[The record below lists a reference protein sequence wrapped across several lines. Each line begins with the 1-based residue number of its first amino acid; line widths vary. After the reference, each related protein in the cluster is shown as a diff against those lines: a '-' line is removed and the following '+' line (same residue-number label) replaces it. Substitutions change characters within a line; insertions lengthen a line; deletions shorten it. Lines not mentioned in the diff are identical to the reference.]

1 MRDSDVIASF
11 PAPIPENPYQRLLY
25 AELEN
30 FGFVLAP
37 PARFRFRWIW
47 RFKGEVSL
55 LHFHWITPYYRHRNR
70 SLEIIRLVLFGARLW
85 FSRALRYRIIWTV
98 HELYPYDTASLCDR
112 LAPKVVARMAHVLI
126 VHDEHTLDSVRR
138 GVKREAIVIP
148 HASYAGVYPRS
159 RSRSEVRKRVGVTAN
174 EFLFLCFGHVRQYKG
189 LDLLLRAFSGLEQ
202 ENIVLLIAGMV
213 TDPHVGQ
220 LVRKAA
226 STDRR
231 LRLELDF
238 VPDDSVADL
247 FAACDAAVLP
257 RQDGGTSGA
266 LVLARSMGVPMVVA
280 DSPGYRRIAED
291 AAWYFAPND
300 VTSLTAALRAAAE
313 DSDRARTKAD
323 LARNLGSRLDFQ
335 AMAAA
340 TAAILR
346 DSYETN
352 ASGHAGDEDSLGRR
366 VVRSAEPDEACV
378 REDRGQRPVARQDGV
393 DRTRSAGN

>member
-1 MRDSDVIASF
+1 
-11 PAPIPENPYQRLLY
+11 
-25 AELEN
+25 
-30 FGFVLAP
+30 
-37 PARFRFRWIW
+37 
-47 RFKGEVSL
+47 
-55 LHFHWITPYYRHRNR
+55 
-70 SLEIIRLVLFGARLW
+70 
-85 FSRALRYRIIWTV
+85 
-98 HELYPYDTASLCDR
+98 
-112 LAPKVVARMAHVLI
+112 MAHVLI

-340 TAAILR
+340 TAASDNAQPRL
-346 DSYETN
+346 SLMPHETN
-352 ASGHAGDEDSLGRR
+352 ASGHAGDEDSLRRR